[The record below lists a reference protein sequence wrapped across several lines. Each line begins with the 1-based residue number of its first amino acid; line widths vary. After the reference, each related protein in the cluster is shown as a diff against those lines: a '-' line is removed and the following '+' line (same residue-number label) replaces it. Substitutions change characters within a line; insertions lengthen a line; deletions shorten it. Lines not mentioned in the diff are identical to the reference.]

1 MNRNIRASYMK
12 AVTKNKYH
20 GMVVRDLDI
29 VDNAFLLQVD
39 AVADI
44 DLRDVDT
51 YNDTHLK
58 YRVRIEQ
65 LETTASMST
74 VDSFLLPLTPTTLLD
89 DTTTKATHIPINA
102 VATPDTMSAIH
113 RLLGLIFAQCISAG
127 RLDLAMTLL
136 DTGWAKFDGHHT
148 FDAQVTNSHDTVRIQ
163 FEVKNNLVRYKRT
176 TLLSQVSPNKRIS
189 EIVPFEHIWPSKSA
203 LTRTDLLAEFVKCLV
218 EYGNGEPR
226 TFTTVER
233 EDISESDLLPN
244 NILNIWWKIRWQGN
258 ISELVTTLN
267 EYLEGDKDP
276 RAFDDLY
283 IGPYAALVYKNVLV
297 TFPEIAD

>member
-12 AVTKNKYH
+12 AQSSNYHH

-39 AVADI
+39 AVADN
-44 DLRDVDT
+44 DLRDVDNYT
-51 YNDTHLK
+51 DTHIK
-58 YRVRIEQ
+58 YRVRVEQ

-74 VDSFLLPLTPTTLLD
+74 VDSFLLPLTSTTLLN
-89 DTTTKATHIPINA
+89 DTTTKATHIPISA
-102 VATPDTMSAIH
+102 IATPDTMSAIH
-113 RLLGLIFAQCISAG
+113 RLLGLIFAQCICSG

-136 DTGWAKFDGHHT
+136 DTGWAKFEGHHT
-148 FDAQVTNSHDTVRIQ
+148 FDAQVSDSPNTVRIQ

-176 TLLSQVSPNKRIS
+176 TLLTQVSPTKRIS
-189 EIVPFEHIWPSKSA
+189 EVVPFEHIWPSKGA
-203 LTRTDLLAEFVKCLV
+203 LTRNDLLAEFVKSLV

-233 EDISESDLLPN
+233 EDISESELLPN
-244 NILNIWWKIRWQGN
+244 SLLNIWWKIRWQGN

-267 EYLEGDKDP
+267 ERLTEDKSP
-276 RAFDDLY
+276 YAFDDLY

-297 TFPEIAD
+297 TFPEIID